1 MRYRAIDEFR
11 AAIRAAPPKGPVA
24 AVIAEDDRE
33 VESTLAHL
41 ARAGFAERVLL
52 APPELTLPDDA
63 GHTRRIDARTLAVD
77 ATETLV
83 NSLIAALPEGT
94 WLHYCYNA
102 EYLFYPFA
110 ETRSVGE
117 MLTFHA
123 EERRDA
129 MLTYVV
135 DLYAD
140 DLTRSHDAVDRDRAH
155 LDRSGYYAL
164 ARGDGSRDRQLDFFG
179 GLRWRFEEH
188 IPETR
193 RRIDRIGLFRVRPGL
208 RFRPDHTLSD
218 EEMNTFACPWHNN
231 LTAAIVSFRTAKAL
245 RINPA
250 TRYGIDT
257 FLWSG
262 SVPFE
267 WSSRQLMDLGLMEPG
282 QWF

>member
-1 MRYRAIDEFR
+1 MRGT
-11 AAIRAAPPKGPVA
+11 PVKGPVA

-33 VESTLAHL
+33 VDSTLAHL
-41 ARAGFAERVLL
+41 KAVGFRERMLFAPSDLVL
-52 APPELTLPDDA
+52 EDA
-63 GHTRRIDARTLAVD
+63 GLATCRIDARTLTPD
-77 ATETLV
+77 ATATIV
-83 NSLIAALPEGT
+83 NALIRALPAET